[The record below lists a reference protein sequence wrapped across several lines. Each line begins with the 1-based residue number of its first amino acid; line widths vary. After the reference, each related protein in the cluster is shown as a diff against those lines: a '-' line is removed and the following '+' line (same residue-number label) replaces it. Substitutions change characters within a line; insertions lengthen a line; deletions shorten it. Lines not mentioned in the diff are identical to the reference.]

1 MARSDEDEGKL
12 PASGGSR
19 RRRGRRSGSDGPPG
33 KEVRPRNKK
42 KAPEKAPKQGSVTK
56 DVQRG
61 KWSRF
66 LSEVIAE
73 LRKVTWPNR
82 AQLAQG
88 TAVVLVV
95 VAIVTAYL
103 YVLDTI
109 FGRMI
114 DVLF

>member
-1 MARSDEDEGKL
+1 MARSDGDEGKL
-12 PASGGSR
+12 PASGGGR
-19 RRRGRRSGSDGPPG
+19 RRRGRRSGSNNPQQ
-33 KEVRPRNKK
+33 RPRKT
-42 KAPEKAPKQGSVTK
+42 PEKAPKQGSVTK

-103 YVLDTI
+103 AALDEI

-114 DVLF
+114 DALF